1 MLKRNILF
9 FKSQI
14 SQIHNGGLLVVYRK
28 IIRLFW
34 LLFMNIFAPF
44 AVRFEINWPK
54 AYIFIGRKN
63 IKKLKKI
70 RSQPNPSTAVIKKIE
85 NQTIQD
91 FKKIVDQEPSLADQW
106 DWINVSLELGTLY
119 CIQGRMEEMHDVYKK
134 NSELRSKIAASHQF
148 DDLKIGFLPRNLAVG
163 SIGVYEYLDAYVKA
177 GLLGLHPLK
186 KLILLQMSI
195 MGFLLLREWLHYQY
209 FLHHN

>member
-148 DDLKIGFLPRNLAVG
+148 DD
-163 SIGVYEYLDAYVKA
+163 
-177 GLLGLHPLK
+177 
-186 KLILLQMSI
+186 
-195 MGFLLLREWLHYQY
+195 
-209 FLHHN
+209 